1 MVGGVR
7 ASRLIS
13 LTLELQAH
21 GPLTAGA
28 LAERLGVSLR
38 TVNRD
43 VEALREAGVPIE
55 GERGPAG
62 GFRLPGGYRTRLTG
76 LSAAEAEALF
86 LATPAG
92 PLGLG
97 PILADAQLKV
107 LAALP
112 PGLRARADRA
122 AALFHG
128 DRAGWFA
135 AEAPSPHLPAIAQA
149 LWDGT
154 RLALRHRGYDRIV
167 DPLGLVLKER
177 TWYLVAETVRG
188 TRTFRVDRVEAAA
201 AREGEPARRPAGF
214 DLEDYW
220 DRWSAEF
227 EQRLPLVWVR
237 VRVDAA
243 AYPAL
248 RRGADTRARDQ
259 LPRDPPPDGDLDVPY
274 ETLAIAEIEL
284 RKLGAGAVALTPA
297 PLREALASSARAT
310 AERYAALG
318 PDADGV
324 GG

>member
-1 MVGGVR
+1 MR

-38 TVNRD
+38 TVHRD
-43 VEALREAGVPIE
+43 IEALREAGVPIT

-112 PGLRARADRA
+112 PGLRARAGRA
-122 AALFHG
+122 AALFHV
-128 DRAGWFA
+128 DRSGWFA
-135 AEAPSPHLPAIAQA
+135 TQAPSPHLLAIAAA

-154 RLALRHRGYDRIV
+154 RLALRHRGHDRVV
-167 DPLGLVLKER
+167 DPLGLVLKGP
-177 TWYLVAETVRG
+177 TWYLVAQTARG
-188 TRTFRVDRVEAAA
+188 TRTFRVDRLESAVPREHEAAQ
-201 AREGEPARRPAGF
+201 RPDGF
-214 DLEDYW
+214 DLEAFW
-220 DRWSAEF
+220 ARWSAEF

-237 VRVDAA
+237 VRVDAE

-248 RRGADTRARDQ
+248 RRGADVRARDA
-259 LPRDPPPDGDLDVPY
+259 LPAVAPPGPELEFDVPY
-274 ETLAIAEIEL
+274 ETQAIAEIEL
-284 RKLGAGAVALTPA
+284 RKLGPGVVALDPPA
-297 PLREALASSARAT
+297 LRDALAAGARAT
-310 AERYAALG
+310 AERYDALG
-318 PDADGV
+318 R
-324 GG
+324 